1 MGIPM
6 ITIDNEE
13 GTGIYK
19 LPLYLYDIVMENS
32 KDDTSWWT
40 AVKEWSIDG
49 YKCDMAKISS
59 CVCSKTG

>member
-19 LPLYLYDIVMENS
+19 LPLYLYDIVGPIFPFSE
-32 KDDTSWWT
+32 KLEVIFPIPT
-40 AVKEWSIDG
+40 E
-49 YKCDMAKISS
+49 
-59 CVCSKTG
+59 